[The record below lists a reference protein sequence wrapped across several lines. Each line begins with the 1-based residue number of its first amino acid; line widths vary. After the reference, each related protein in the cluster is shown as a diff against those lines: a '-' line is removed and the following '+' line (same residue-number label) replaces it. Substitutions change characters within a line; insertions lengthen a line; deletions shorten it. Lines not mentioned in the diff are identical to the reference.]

1 MDQISLIWGGVMGIY
16 LLLAWIHLLIFL
28 LHKGERYHLLFVLS
42 ATFAILMAAVEL
54 GGMKTTDFSVKHF
67 QRVLQLG
74 HLSLCGIIISIT
86 LFIHLY
92 FKAGRRWLVWSVV
105 LSRLLVVVLN
115 LIIPRPY
122 NYEEIKSVNR
132 VSFLDGTFPVP
143 IGTHSWRT
151 FIGTITWSLFL
162 CLSIDVV
169 QQIWRKKG
177 DRKGLIVGLS
187 VLINAILFLHNNL
200 FGILSYWGATSINF
214 FTLPIYSTYFLIVAL
229 AMSFEIS
236 REVIRASR
244 LSRRLEENE
253 LSLTL
258 AVEAA
263 RLEVWSYDCRRG
275 EFTVSS
281 SVRQLLGF
289 APDLPICLD
298 AMLKKIDFDGK
309 PLLADQIKQGNISST
324 SLHIEAGFILPDGSQ
339 GWFTAIGEV
348 EYDATRSPVSL
359 RGVALDITERKLA
372 EEMGRHLSGMLINA
386 HEEERTRLAR
396 ELHDHLGQ
404 RVALHSIELGLIS
417 EKPPEDT
424 ALFMRRME
432 AIKKQ
437 VEQISNDISILSH
450 RLHPANLRR
459 LGLVPSIRGLCR
471 EMSLAHEIAIDFR
484 PGSVGFSAGD
494 VPDDLS
500 LCLYRITQESLRNVV
515 RHSQATQVTVD
526 LNQAGGLIQLV
537 VVDDGVGFS
546 GEDAIR
552 KPSLGLISMKE
563 RARLVNGNLSIHSS
577 IGSGTTITLLVPL
590 EKQLQ

>member
-1 MDQISLIWGGVMGIY
+1 
-16 LLLAWIHLLIFL
+16 
-28 LHKGERYHLLFVLS
+28 
-42 ATFAILMAAVEL
+42 
-54 GGMKTTDFSVKHF
+54 
-67 QRVLQLG
+67 
-74 HLSLCGIIISIT
+74 
-86 LFIHLY
+86 
-92 FKAGRRWLVWSVV
+92 
-105 LSRLLVVVLN
+105 
-115 LIIPRPY
+115 
-122 NYEEIKSVNR
+122 
-132 VSFLDGTFPVP
+132 
-143 IGTHSWRT
+143 
-151 FIGTITWSLFL
+151 
-162 CLSIDVV
+162 
-169 QQIWRKKG
+169 
-177 DRKGLIVGLS
+177 
-187 VLINAILFLHNNL
+187 
-200 FGILSYWGATSINF
+200 
-214 FTLPIYSTYFLIVAL
+214 
-229 AMSFEIS
+229 
-236 REVIRASR
+236 
-244 LSRRLEENE
+244 
-253 LSLTL
+253 
-258 AVEAA
+258 
-263 RLEVWSYDCRRG
+263 
-275 EFTVSS
+275 
-281 SVRQLLGF
+281 
-289 APDLPICLD
+289 
-298 AMLKKIDFDGK
+298 
-309 PLLADQIKQGNISST
+309 
-324 SLHIEAGFILPDGSQ
+324 
-339 GWFTAIGEV
+339 
-348 EYDATRSPVSL
+348 
-359 RGVALDITERKLA
+359 LDITERKLA

-432 AIKKQ
+432 TIKKQ

-546 GEDAIR
+546 GEDEIR

-577 IGSGTTITLLVPL
+577 IGSGTTVTLLVPL
-590 EKQLQ
+590 EKQLP